1 MKGFNRIVLMGNLT
15 RDPNLR
21 HVPSGMAV
29 ADIGLAS
36 SESYRN
42 KEGEQ
47 VKKTCFVDIV
57 TWGKQAET
65 CSQYLSKGSA
75 VLIEGRLQYDQWETD
90 EGQRR
95 SKLRVRADRVQFL
108 GRPKTG
114 DGQEVRTG
122 DSDSTGGEG
131 DNEIPF

>member
-1 MKGFNRIVLMGNLT
+1 MRGFNRVVLMGNLT

-42 KEGEQ
+42 KEGER
-47 VKKTCFVDIV
+47 VEKTCFVDIV
-57 TWGKQAET
+57 TWGRQAET
-65 CSQYLSKGSA
+65 CSQYLSKGA
-75 VLIEGRLQYDQWETD
+75 PVLVEGRLQYDQWETD

-95 SKLRVRADRVQFL
+95 SKLLVRADRVQFL
-108 GRPKTG
+108 GRPKSGEKQEIQAEESGPSDEGG
-114 DGQEVRTG
+114 D
-122 DSDSTGGEG
+122 
-131 DNEIPF
+131 EIPF